1 MKPEVHRVGALDD
14 VQLPSGLQGRG
25 KLSIAILIITSC
37 HMPLKK
43 KEITPYDRHIN
54 LDMWGVR
61 AEL

>member
-1 MKPEVHRVGALDD
+1 MGALDD